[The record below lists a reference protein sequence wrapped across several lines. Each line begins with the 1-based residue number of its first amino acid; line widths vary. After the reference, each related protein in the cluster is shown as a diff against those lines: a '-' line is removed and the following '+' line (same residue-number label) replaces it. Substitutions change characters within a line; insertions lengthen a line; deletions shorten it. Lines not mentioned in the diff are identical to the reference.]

1 MKILFRRSGNALQ
14 LKWLNDQNQI
24 VDIPIEIATK
34 ARLAFKYNL
43 KTAVPS
49 RRGLQFEYHPV
60 YMVQYQNG
68 GLLTSY
74 GLLDSLKAWF
84 KQQGIEAAF
93 QELTPEDK
101 NSLLLKP
108 DWSVLQNYQLR
119 NRQEECLKAIVERK
133 HGIIDAPV
141 GFGKT
146 FLMGVLTQLYPKAKF
161 HVITKSVAIANRI
174 YKDLLRITSDVG
186 MIGGGKNITGKRIT
200 VITADSLKKSDG
212 DADFLIWDEAHQAAA
227 STYSALLLRI
237 YRYSRNY
244 GFTATPT
251 GRSDGSDPVLK
262 MLFGDTIFE
271 MKYDEAKDRGLVVPV
286 SVRWLTCSD
295 VLPTALNYTNRV
307 SLERH
312 AIWRNRSRN
321 QMIADDVRKISNDE
335 SVLILVGKVE
345 HAVNLAKELPEFTL
359 VYGSMSEEDCEW
371 YKRQKLLPEDYRP
384 INAREREEL
393 KEAFR
398 DGRIKKV
405 IATDVWNTGV
415 DFPDLRYVYN
425 VSARGSS
432 ILTTQGAGRVSR
444 IASGKFNGTVIDIV
458 DDFPDNGHCFYTS
471 AVKRYKKY
479 TELGWKQEGFSG
491 GKIKGSRG

>member
-24 VDIPIEIATK
+24 VDIPPEVATK

-49 RRGLQFEYHPV
+49 RMGLQFEYHPV
-60 YMVQYQNG
+60 YMIQYQNG

-74 GLLDSLKAWF
+74 GLLDELREYFRKEN
-84 KQQGIEAAF
+84 IECAF

-108 DWSVLQNYQLR
+108 DWSVLKKYQLR
-119 NRQEECLKAIVERK
+119 NRQEECLKAIVDRK
-133 HGIIDAPV
+133 HGVIDAPV

-146 FLMGVLTQLYPKAKF
+146 FLMSVLVQLYPTAKF
-161 HVITKSVAIANRI
+161 HIITKAVAIATRI
-174 YKDLLRITSDVG
+174 YKDLLKVSSDVG

-227 STYSALLLRI
+227 NTYSSLLLRI
-237 YRYSRNY
+237 YRFSRNY

-251 GRSDGSDPVLK
+251 GRSDGSDPILK
-262 MLFGDTIFE
+262 MLFGSTIFE

-286 SVRWLTCSD
+286 NVRWLTCKD
-295 VLPTALNYTNRV
+295 VSYRALNYTNRV

-312 AIWRNRSRN
+312 AIWRNKARN
-321 QMIADDVRKISNDE
+321 KLIAEDVRKIPEGD

-345 HAVNLAKELPEFTL
+345 HAVHLAKELPEFTL
-359 VYGSMSEEDCEW
+359 VYGSMSDEDCAS
-371 YKRQKLLPEDYRP
+371 YKQQHLLPEDYKP
-384 INAREREEL
+384 INAKEREAL

-398 DGRIKKV
+398 DGKIRKV

-444 IASGKFNGTVIDIV
+444 ISMNKFNGTVVDIV
-458 DDFPDNGHCFYTS
+458 DDFPDNGHCFYSS
-471 AVKRYKKY
+471 AVKRHKQYSS
-479 TELGWKQEGFSG
+479 LGWSQEGFSG
-491 GKIKGSRG
+491 GKVKGSGR